1 MKTTLELPDALLNE
15 VERRARHDGQSLNEA
30 VADLLRKAL
39 AAKDEPLARAKK
51 SAIAV
56 DLETGLPYVE
66 CSADAPARSMSVS
79 QLIALEHEA
88 LGQEDRGRIGLSH

>member
-1 MKTTLELPDALLNE
+1 MLELPDALLDA
-15 VERRARHDGQSLNEA
+15 VQRRARHDGRSLNEA

-39 AAKDEPLARAKK
+39 AANGEPLAQATK

-56 DLETGLPYVE
+56 HPDTGLPYVE

-79 QLIALEHEA
+79 ELIALEHEA
-88 LGQEDRGRIGLSH
+88 LGQEDRGRIGLSN